1 LVDRLSRELESL
13 VDTHMQRLTT
23 ARPEYR
29 RLDKYYEG
37 LNRLSQ
43 LQLAIPPELEQFVVF
58 VNWCRKAVDS
68 VEHRLNLI
76 GFQLPGTSKIDE
88 SLQETWDYN
97 NMGADVT
104 MAFLDALSLS
114 AGYIAVGANEEDP
127 EHPLITVESPDEI
140 THIRDTRT
148 RKLSSAFRSYAPV
161 NGIDQSATLY
171 LPNETFWLERDGNM
185 RWYIGDY
192 DQHNLG
198 RVPVVPLINR
208 PRSHQLPN
216 WKIPGVSQM
225 HDVIPIVDAA
235 ARALTNA
242 QVAQEVIATPQRG
255 IIGATKGDFVDE
267 SGQPLPMWE
276 AYFGSVWA
284 VSNPAARSFEF
295 SAGDMKNFET
305 IVNLYARQASGVT
318 GLPPNY
324 FGLVSDD
331 AASDAAIRS
340 RETQLVKLSERQI
353 ANLSNDIKSVG
364 QIVDRF
370 KTGDWNPDLRKLTPV
385 WLDAGTPTKGQA
397 TDAAVKLY
405 EGDILDRESTWE
417 ELNYSPAKIE
427 ILKKRFEER
436 DKLQLAQAQQIGVN
450 GLLDEVGLDENGE
463 PRADAG
469 DTRTG
474 SLQPTP

>member
-1 LVDRLSRELESL
+1 
-13 VDTHMQRLTT
+13 
-23 ARPEYR
+23 
-29 RLDKYYEG
+29 
-37 LNRLSQ
+37 
-43 LQLAIPPELEQFVVF
+43 
-58 VNWCRKAVDS
+58 
-68 VEHRLNLI
+68 
-76 GFQLPGTSKIDE
+76 
-88 SLQETWDYN
+88 
-97 NMGADVT
+97 
-104 MAFLDALSLS
+104 
-114 AGYIAVGANEEDP
+114 
-127 EHPLITVESPDEI
+127 
-140 THIRDTRT
+140 
-148 RKLSSAFRSYAPV
+148 
-161 NGIDQSATLY
+161 
-171 LPNETFWLERDGNM
+171 
-185 RWYIGDY
+185 
-192 DQHNLG
+192 
-198 RVPVVPLINR
+198 
-208 PRSHQLPN
+208 
-216 WKIPGVSQM
+216 
-225 HDVIPIVDAA
+225 
-235 ARALTNA
+235 
-242 QVAQEVIATPQRG
+242 
-255 IIGATKGDFVDE
+255 
-267 SGQPLPMWE
+267 
-276 AYFGSVWA
+276 
-284 VSNPAARSFEF
+284 
-295 SAGDMKNFET
+295 
-305 IVNLYARQASGVT
+305 
-318 GLPPNY
+318 
-324 FGLVSDD
+324 VSDD